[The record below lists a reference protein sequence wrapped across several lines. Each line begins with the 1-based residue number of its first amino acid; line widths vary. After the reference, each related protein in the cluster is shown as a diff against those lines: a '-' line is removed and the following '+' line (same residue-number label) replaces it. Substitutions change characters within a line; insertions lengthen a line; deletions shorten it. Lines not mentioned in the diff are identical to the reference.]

1 MEQVNGDKWIG
12 SSSHKS
18 SSHAPW
24 YNVPTQSI
32 VSVEHPFIIRDVDK
46 GLATLGNESKLEEVS
61 CNHFQHILI
70 AKVSQLVQ
78 EDGATASL
86 YLKPGDRMAKP
97 LKSAN
102 VSTNNILFKVTVPK
116 RTGLKR
122 KRGADGVCHE
132 VAEAAALG
140 ERASPLVQ
148 DAQYLF
154 RSMCDN
160 PKSYRVEAIGTVNQ
174 THRFRGMRIVFS
186 RRNPCVLIQLGMP
199 DFVTS
204 TVNMP
209 LIQKFREHILPFNCK
224 VLYPHKAQ
232 LLITV
237 R

>member
-12 SSSHKS
+12 SNSHKS

-24 YNVPTQSI
+24 YNIPRQSI
-32 VSVEHPFIIRDVDK
+32 VSVEHPFIIKDVDK

-61 CNHFQHILI
+61 SNSSQQIPI
-70 AKVSQLVQ
+70 ADLSQLVQ

-102 VSTNNILFKVTVPK
+102 VSTNNLLFKVTVPK
-116 RTGLKR
+116 RTGRKR

-132 VAEAAALG
+132 VALGGILG
-140 ERASPLVQ
+140 ERAAPSIQ
-148 DAQYLF
+148 DAQHLF
-154 RSMCDN
+154 RSMSDN
-160 PKSYRVEAIGTVNQ
+160 PKSYRVEAIGSINE
-174 THRFRGMRIVFS
+174 THRFRGMRTAF
-186 RRNPCVLIQLGMP
+186 PKAETCTLIRSGMP

-209 LIQKFREHILPFNCK
+209 LIQRFREHILPFNCK

-232 LLITV
+232 LLIAV
-237 R
+237 S

>member
-12 SSSHKS
+12 SSSHKL

-24 YNVPTQSI
+24 YKIPRQSI
-32 VSVEHPFIIRDVDK
+32 VSVEHPLIIKDVDN

-61 CNHFQHILI
+61 SNHFERIPI
-70 AKVSQLVQ
+70 AYLSQLVQ
-78 EDGATASL
+78 EDNATASL

-102 VSTNNILFKVTVPK
+102 VNTNNLLFKVTVPK

-122 KRGADGVCHE
+122 KRGADGVYRGVLE
-132 VAEAAALG
+132 
-140 ERASPLVQ
+140 ERAAPLIQ
-148 DAQYLF
+148 DARHLF
-154 RSMCDN
+154 RSMSDN
-160 PKSYRVEAIGTVNQ
+160 PNSYRVEAVGVIDQ
-174 THRFRGMRIVFS
+174 THRFRGMRTAFLKADT
-186 RRNPCVLIQLGMP
+186 CTLIQLGMP

-209 LIQKFREHILPFNCK
+209 LTQKFREHILPFNCK
-224 VLYPHKAQ
+224 VPYPHKAQ
-232 LLITV
+232 LLIAV

>member
-1 MEQVNGDKWIG
+1 MEQVNSDKLIG

-24 YNVPTQSI
+24 YNVPRQSI
-32 VSVEHPFIIRDVDK
+32 VSVEHPFIIKDVDK

-61 CNHFQHILI
+61 CNHFQHIPI
-70 AKVSQLVQ
+70 ANVSQLVQ

-122 KRGADGVCHE
+122 KRGADVFHE
-132 VAEAAALG
+132 VADIGVLG
-140 ERASPLVQ
+140 ERAAPLIQ
-148 DAQYLF
+148 DAQHLLS
-154 RSMCDN
+154 SMRDN
-160 PKSYRVEAIGTVNQ
+160 PKSYRIEAIGTVNQ
-174 THRFRGMRIVFS
+174 THRFRGMRIAFPGG
-186 RRNPCVLIQLGMP
+186 NFGVLIRLGMP

-209 LIQKFREHILPFNCK
+209 LIQKFRGHILPLNCK
-224 VLYPHKAQ
+224 VLYSHKAQ
-232 LLITV
+232 LLIAV